1 MPDLLHLRRPARYAI
16 AALTRIASIV
26 ILSCVLLPAA
36 SHAAVRPV
44 SIESL
49 RSVLPLAPFM
59 EYVVDPTGVLTL
71 DEVFSPSHQNGF
83 TPLDAGFPLRSSGGT
98 WLRMT
103 IAPRPADMPAAQLLL
118 DLGDDL
124 PGTAHIYV
132 PKRPG
137 PAETVEWQEQ
147 ATEGRN
153 VFTLPDPLGYPIPIY
168 IKLEGVPGPWFAPQL
183 RTPHN
188 AATAMDR
195 LARPAIVVAL
205 GVVMLL
211 CLLRGITE
219 RGEWRIWTSLF
230 TAAALTQAVFGPP
243 ATPRGVIDPL
253 ALPGV
258 LAPGI
263 ALMLLPHVARH
274 MLRTRETAPRLDSQY
289 MFLSLPGAALALAPL
304 LPGMAWTARLLPL
317 WPLFMF
323 LLVPTSLAAV
333 VRRLPGARR
342 FLAGCLAPLAGTSLS
357 MLAIGSPAP
366 AALIAS
372 GPMWG
377 LACGAL
383 LIAGA
388 GTPRTR
394 NETDERSGL
403 PGRDARTRRNPAAS
417 RPDLLDPLAG
427 EPGLRLITPEEQ
439 RSNDLAD
446 MAPTTADSPL
456 SLDAFAPMDT
466 ADLSFPDTDGRLVPG
481 QQGTSGRDHAGHAEA
496 GRATPEGP
504 RNVDPAL
511 LARMEDALRQPMDSL
526 QQALTGL
533 SDCSLPPLARSQA
546 ESALDA
552 ARNLGVLTGDLRKA
566 SHGPKAIVSRRAVFD
581 LQRSLRDAHDAV
593 EERAEAK
600 NLALSWFMAPHL
612 AQVYEGDAQRV
623 NETLRL
629 LVESAVG
636 ATDKGSIHLSVR
648 RVPDSTD
655 PGHLLFTVTDTGAGG
670 PPERRSTIALT
681 RAWELVAAS
690 NGTLNVDSGPQGTA
704 VSFSVH
710 LTALSGDLT
719 APRPAVV
726 EDMDA
731 PAAPAPRPRPLRVLI
746 ADDVPSSRQLLTFY
760 LEGLPHETLEARSAD
775 ECVGLYRR
783 APAGLVVFDGD
794 MPEDDIATA
803 VSDIRAFEGELGL
816 APVPLLVLV
825 SHDEQGRRL
834 LQTGCSE
841 ALAKPI
847 TRTSLR
853 ETVLRLAPLPVQGV
867 AATGADVASTEAEGS
882 DAPSPAEN
890 RAQADTPH
898 EMASLPPDLPTLS
911 LDGTPER
918 AGSLATG
925 GMTASG
931 TGLAPSPTDASP
943 LTLASASGMDPMHEG
958 HPSTV
963 AHVDDGPLHMEGAPA
978 PAPDI
983 FATLDSTD
991 FTSPAA
997 PDSHQAQPSGMAEER
1012 GEVDGESWYPWD
1024 RPAQAPKPR
1033 PADEQKPQGTA
1044 KLPDLFGEATPAGSS
1059 QADDLPLLDLI
1070 ITDPEQDAE
1079 DDVPATPS
1087 KKAERLAP
1095 LPEEPGTAFSGEQP
1109 APASPPVADTGHEHA
1124 AAASP
1129 HAAPHRHDEPQ
1140 AHQRPEDDGL
1150 AAHDSPASDE
1160 TEVAEADDSGRPG
1173 YDLSALARASA
1184 NLSAA
1189 VRASAI
1195 AEEAARTVTHTGKP
1209 ASADAHASDDR
1220 ATASDSD
1227 AGQSKPLLSAHGEL
1241 LDASLA
1247 PLVPGLVTT
1256 LEAALEDA
1264 LIGRDQDDTLAV
1276 EEASCRIA
1284 GKAETFGLRVLE
1296 RIARCVERAAAAD
1309 DIEAVRDLL
1318 PELQAAVERNTL
1330 ALRAAPHATKGTDR

>member
-1 MPDLLHLRRPARYAI
+1 MPDLLHFRRFARYAFS
-16 AALTRIASIV
+16 ALTRIASIV
-26 ILSCVLLPAA
+26 ILFCVMLPAA

-137 PAETVEWQEQ
+137 PTETVEWQEQ

-333 VRRLPGARR
+333 IRRLPGARR

-366 AALIAS
+366 AALIAA

-388 GTPRTR
+388 GTPRNR
-394 NETDERSGL
+394 DDDDRSGL
-403 PGRDARTRRNPAAS
+403 PGRDARTRRNPAAI

-439 RSNDLAD
+439 RDGGLAPH
-446 MAPTTADSPL
+446 ASTTQDDAL
-456 SLDAFAPMDT
+456 SLDALTPFGPTSASTSDAYDNLSMGQFAAEQPLHGNPEEDSDSP
-466 ADLSFPDTDGRLVPG
+466 ADS
-481 QQGTSGRDHAGHAEA
+481 
-496 GRATPEGP
+496 
-504 RNVDPAL
+504 RNVNPAL
-511 LARMEDALRQPMDSL
+511 LARMEDALRQPMDTL
-526 QQALTGL
+526 QQALAGL
-533 SDCSLPPLARSQA
+533 SDCSLPPLARSQT

-552 ARNLGVLTGDLRKA
+552 ARKLGVLTGDLRKA
-566 SHGPKAIVSRRAVFD
+566 SQGPKAIASRRAVFD

-612 AQVYEGDAQRV
+612 AQLYEGDAQRV

-670 PPERRSTIALT
+670 PPERRSTVALT

-726 EDMDA
+726 EDMDI
-731 PAAPAPRPRPLRVLI
+731 PAAPAPRQRPLRVLI

-760 LEGLPHETLEARSAD
+760 LEGLPHETLEARSTD

-794 MPEDDIATA
+794 MPEDDIAAA

-816 APVPLLVLV
+816 APVPILVLV

-834 LQTGCSE
+834 LQAGCSE

-853 ETVLRLAPLPVQGV
+853 ETVLRLAPLPIHG
-867 AATGADVASTEAEGS
+867 AAPTESDTTLAESAGS
-882 DAPSPAEN
+882 E
-890 RAQADTPH
+890 AQAGAEQADN
-898 EMASLPPDLPTLS
+898 A
-911 LDGTPER
+911 
-918 AGSLATG
+918 
-925 GMTASG
+925 TASG
-931 TGLAPSPTDASP
+931 EDAAQPIDLPSLSLEVSPVTTDSLAAGDMADSGAGLSLLRADAQP
-943 LTLASASGMDPMHEG
+943 LTLEPSSGAALTSDVLPPAASH
-958 HPSTV
+958 H
-963 AHVDDGPLHMEGAPA
+963 DDGPLHLDAPSTA
-978 PAPDI
+978 TPDI
-983 FATLDSTD
+983 FATLDDTD
-991 FTSPAA
+991 FAGPTVTGSLGVQSPDRVEEQKEA
-997 PDSHQAQPSGMAEER
+997 DS
-1012 GEVDGESWYPWD
+1012 ESWYPWD
-1024 RPAQAPKPR
+1024 RPVQST
-1033 PADEQKPQGTA
+1033 TA
-1044 KLPDLFGEATPAGSS
+1044 SQTGDAEAESPGKLPDLFGEPASAGSA
-1059 QADDLPLLDLI
+1059 QTEDLPLLDLI

-1079 DDVPATPS
+1079 DDVVTAPTVHTESPATPPD
-1087 KKAERLAP
+1087 ER
-1095 LPEEPGTAFSGEQP
+1095 GTAPVNDRATDTHQRSMERVTET
-1109 APASPPVADTGHEHA
+1109 VADASRHASTDDAVGRHESDGHDSA
-1124 AAASP
+1124 
-1129 HAAPHRHDEPQ
+1129 D
-1140 AHQRPEDDGL
+1140 
-1150 AAHDSPASDE
+1150 HDSPATGEAE
-1160 TEVAEADDSGRPG
+1160 TDAQGSPG

-1189 VRASAI
+1189 VRATAI
-1195 AEEAARTVTHTGKP
+1195 AEEAARTVALTGKP
-1209 ASADAHASDDR
+1209 VIADVR
-1220 ATASDSD
+1220 ATDERDSASERD
-1227 AGQSKPLLSAHGEL
+1227 AGQGKPLLSAHGEL
-1241 LDASLA
+1241 LDDALA

-1318 PELQAAVERNTL
+1318 PELQAAVERNTI
-1330 ALRAAPHATKGTDR
+1330 ALRATPQTAKGAER